1 MHNFKKL
8 AIWRKAF
15 ELSKLIYEAT
25 STFPREE
32 VYGLTSQI
40 RRSSV
45 SIASNIAEGSGRG
58 TDKEFNRFLEIA
70 LSSSFELETQLLL
83 SKELDLIKEERFTE
97 IESGLQ
103 ELQKMIFGFKK
114 TLLTEASQA
123 ADL

>member
-8 AIWRKAF
+8 GIWKNAF
-15 ELSKLIYEAT
+15 ELTRLIYEAT

-32 VYGLTSQI
+32 VYGLTAQI

-70 LSSSFELETQLLL
+70 LGSSFELETQLLL
-83 SKELDLIKEERFTE
+83 CKELNLMTGEHFDD
-97 IESGLQ
+97 IEPRLQ

-114 TLLTEASQA
+114 TLLAETSQV
-123 ADL
+123 ADR